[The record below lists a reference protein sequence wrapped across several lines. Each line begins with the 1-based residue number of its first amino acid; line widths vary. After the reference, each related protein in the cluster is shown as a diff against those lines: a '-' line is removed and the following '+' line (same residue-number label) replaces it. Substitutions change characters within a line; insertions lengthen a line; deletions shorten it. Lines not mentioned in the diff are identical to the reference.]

1 MSVDP
6 NCVQK
11 TQLHF
16 KHFILWS
23 YRTAKFNVVSFAVTL
38 ILVNSNLQFFSVIF
52 HKLCRD

>member
-1 MSVDP
+1 MSVDR

-16 KHFILWS
+16 KHFMLCS

-38 ILVNSNLQFFSVIF
+38 ILVNSNPQFFLSFFTNCV
-52 HKLCRD
+52 